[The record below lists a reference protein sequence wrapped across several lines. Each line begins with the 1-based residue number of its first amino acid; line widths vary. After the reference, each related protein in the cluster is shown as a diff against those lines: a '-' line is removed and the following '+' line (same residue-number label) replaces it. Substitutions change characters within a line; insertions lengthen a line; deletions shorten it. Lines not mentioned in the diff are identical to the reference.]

1 MRPLIGE
8 INLNWYR
15 FDILEDIVDLSTNKI
30 VNIYPNPISGENLNI
45 DLIDENHSEMLI
57 QIFDISGRLK
67 YSEDIS
73 AENEHVDIP
82 SHLIP
87 RGISVLKIIDG
98 SKSYG
103 KKIIRY

>member
-15 FDILEDIVDLSTNKI
+15 FDILEGIIDLSNSKK
-30 VNIYPNPISGENLNI
+30 VNVYPNPISGENLNI
-45 DLIDENHSEMLI
+45 DFIDESHSEMLI
-57 QIFDISGRLK
+57 QIFDISGRLI

-73 AENEHVDIP
+73 SENEDVDIP
-82 SHLIP
+82 SHMIP
-87 RGISVLKIIDG
+87 RGISMLKIIDG

-103 KKIIRY
+103 QKIIRY